1 MRNKKKDMANIY
13 DKVPI
18 KVQHKSGFDKSFQ
31 NLFTGKVGTIIPIL
45 TDELIPNT
53 TVRLRMAITTQLPP
67 LASDT
72 FMRVRQKYAA
82 FFVPTR
88 ILVPRY
94 EEWLTGKEKTTTSA
108 KVVLPTF
115 YFNPETD
122 KAAYGDGSLLD
133 FLGFKCRQT
142 AFTELQGITLS
153 ALPMLAYH
161 KIYNDWFRNSL
172 VQKDIFNNALAASVV
187 YNPATSSVIV
197 PCSLAANRNT
207 FTFNAAS
214 TEATAGGS
222 KFADGV
228 DITALRQA
236 NFGSD
241 LYTSC
246 TPSPQNGIAQSVSFN
261 VPQVAGA
268 KASFTISAL
277 RAANSMQQFLER
289 NNLAGN
295 RLVDYVKAQYGANL
309 NDAIAQR
316 PVLLGS
322 GSFDV
327 YSKGIYQTS
336 NVTGSANSDNNP
348 MAGMAAKFG
357 SAYVDGNDLVVDGF
371 TAMEPGYLMVV
382 TWLSPKVTYST
393 GVDPVLTRYL
403 ITDSQSDMANPIL
416 QNVGNEPIYARQLSS
431 DQAIVGGD
439 DVFGYNDRYANWKD
453 KMDEVHGLL
462 RDGASLQSFALQ
474 RTFGTTGTTPDVVP
488 QISSSFLQ
496 IPVDYL
502 DQVSAVDGEISNFG
516 YWSDT
521 FFDYK
526 VSMPLARYS
535 VPSLQDPAYEH
546 GDDVL
551 LDRAGKQL
559 S

>member
-1 MRNKKKDMANIY
+1 MANIY

-94 EEWLTGKEKTTTSA
+94 EEWLTGKEKSTTSA

-133 FLGFKCRQT
+133 YLGFKCRTT

-153 ALPMLAYH
+153 ALPLLAYH

-261 VPQVAGA
+261 IPEAVGA
-268 KASFTISAL
+268 KGSFTISAL

-357 SAYVDGNDLVVDGF
+357 SAFVDGNDLVIDGF
-371 TAMEPGYLMVV
+371 TAQEPGYLMVV

-403 ITDSQSDMANPIL
+403 IADSQSDMANPIL

-431 DQAIVGGD
+431 DQAILFGD
-439 DVFGYNDRYANWKD
+439 AVFGYNDRYANWKD

-462 RDGASLQSFALQ
+462 RDGSSLQSFALQ
-474 RTFGTTGTTPDVVP
+474 RTFGATGTTPGYVP
-488 QISSSFLQ
+488 VISTEFLQ
-496 IPVDYL
+496 IPTDYL
-502 DQVSAVDGEISNFG
+502 DQVSAVDGEISVFG

>member
-1 MRNKKKDMANIY
+1 MANIY
-13 DKVPI
+13 DKVPV
-18 KVQHKSGFDKSFQ
+18 KVQRKSGFDKSFQ

-88 ILVPRY
+88 LLVPRY
-94 EEWLTGKEKTTTSA
+94 EEWLTGKNNGSTTVP
-108 KVVLPTF
+108 KVVLPTL
-115 YFNPETD
+115 YFNPEVD

-133 FLGFKCRQT
+133 YLGFKCSQT
-142 AFTELQGITLS
+142 KFTELQGVTLS
-153 ALPMLAYH
+153 ALPLLAYH

-187 YNPATSSVIV
+187 YNPATSSVVV
-197 PCSLAANRNT
+197 PCSIATNRNR
-207 FTFNAAS
+207 FSFNSAS

-228 DITALRQA
+228 DITELRQA

-241 LYTSC
+241 LFTSC
-246 TPSPQNGIAQSVSFN
+246 TPSPQNGIAQSVSFDTS
-261 VPQVAGA
+261 AATG
-268 KASFTISAL
+268 KFTISAL

-336 NVTGSANSDNNP
+336 NYNDSGESLTNP
-348 MAGMAAKFG
+348 MSGMAAKFG
-357 SAYVDGNDLVVDGF
+357 SAFVDGNDLVIDGF

-382 TWLSPKVTYST
+382 TWLSPKVTYSS

-403 ITDSQSDMANPIL
+403 LPDSQSDMANPIL
-416 QNVGNEPIYARQLSS
+416 QNVGNEPVYARQLSS
-431 DQAIVGGD
+431 DQAILGSSGD
-439 DVFGYNDRYANWKD
+439 QIFGYNERYCNWKD

-474 RTFGTTGTTPDVVP
+474 RTFGTTGTTPAAVP
-488 QISSSFLQ
+488 QINSDFLR
-496 IPVDYL
+496 IPANYL
-502 DQVSAVDGEISNFG
+502 DQVSAVSGDMSAYG

-535 VPSLQDPAYEH
+535 IPSLQDSAYEH
-546 GDDVL
+546 GDDVM